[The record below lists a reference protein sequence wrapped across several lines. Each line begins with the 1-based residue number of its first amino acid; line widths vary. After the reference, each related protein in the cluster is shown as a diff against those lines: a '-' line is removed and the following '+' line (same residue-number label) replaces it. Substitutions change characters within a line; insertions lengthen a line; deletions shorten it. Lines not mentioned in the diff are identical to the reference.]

1 VRVARRRSHS
11 EDEDCSNR
19 RRTIGNASRR
29 WKSRLCATRWTRTW
43 YCALYSSVAM
53 CGRSIERTYYATS
66 KKYPTRCPDVLSSA
80 WTTSQTRRESKIRH
94 VARTTASTALC
105 KPCKRATENT
115 LLHASKNA
123 RRKIPITLQ
132 SAQLNPT
139 SFSIPS
145 PTISTMQTPYT
156 FQSRTPHPD

>member
-1 VRVARRRSHS
+1 MLQRIGMSLVLLWRGARREGSCIRLVGRSLRIRLVGRVRVGRRRSHS
-11 EDEDCSNR
+11 EDEDCSNG

-43 YCALYSSVAM
+43 YCALHSSVAM

-80 WTTSQTRRESKIRH
+80 WTTSQTRRESKNRH

-105 KPCKRATENT
+105 KPCN
-115 LLHASKNA
+115 
-123 RRKIPITLQ
+123 RKY
-132 SAQLNPT
+132 
-139 SFSIPS
+139 SFAC
-145 PTISTMQTPYT
+145 
-156 FQSRTPHPD
+156 